1 MKKYQ
6 KIILSDIN
14 LMDKSSVFLSAG
26 RTIPYT
32 IPAVE
37 DLSCLRVEGNLA
49 NFSALVMES
58 L

>member
-1 MKKYQ
+1 
-6 KIILSDIN
+6 
-14 LMDKSSVFLSAG
+14 MDKSSVYSFCG
-26 RTIPYT
+26 RVIPYT

-49 NFSALVMES
+49 NFSALVVES

>member
-1 MKKYQ
+1 
-6 KIILSDIN
+6 
-14 LMDKSSVFLSAG
+14 MDKSSVFLSAG